1 MNLLKNVKVR
11 IKLIVS
17 YIIIALLIAVVGI
30 EGTISLKKVSDNSND
45 MYINKAQSVFVL
57 QDIEQNILQI
67 KSDLLELIYVKD
79 NSKITSTMK
88 DIDALKS
95 ENDELVTS
103 YEKFSMNA
111 VDKKVWP
118 QFKTE
123 LSQYRAAREIVIN
136 FVNAGNFTEAEA
148 KYQDIPK
155 IRDAMLKDL
164 DKIIQADKN
173 DAASTNVSN
182 LAIYTNSKTL
192 MSVILIIG
200 LLLAIG
206 TGLVMSQDITKAL
219 NKMLDLAH
227 NLENY
232 DLSHDY
238 ITTRKDEFGKT
249 GDALKNAQDNIKQ
262 LIKSI
267 MEDSQDMSA
276 SSEELSATAEELS
289 SKSEDI
295 KNAVNNIAEGIQDT
309 SAASEEITASVE
321 EVNSN
326 ISELSQKSLEGSNN
340 ANKSKERASAM
351 QQDGSI
357 AIQETQNIYN
367 DKKEKTLKAIE
378 DGKVVE
384 NIKVMAD
391 TILSI
396 SEQTN
401 LLALNAAIEAA
412 RAGEQGKGF
421 AVVADEVRSLAEQ
434 SSEAVSSIQDTI
446 IKVQEAFKNI
456 SENSSDILK
465 FIRTD
470 VDPQFKSF
478 GNMGNQYYSDAEFVS
493 KMSEEIAAM
502 AEELSATM
510 NQVGE
515 ATQNMAG
522 AAQKSSEH
530 ADTIKT
536 GMNETVIGIEQVA
549 KTAQNQAENAQKL
562 NEMIQK
568 FKL

>member
-1 MNLLKNVKVR
+1 MNFLKNVKVR

-57 QDIEQNILQI
+57 QDIEQNLLQT
-67 KSDLLELIYVKD
+67 KSDLLELIYVRD
-79 NSKITSTMK
+79 NSKIASTMK
-88 DIDALKS
+88 DIDAMKN
-95 ENDELVTS
+95 ENDELVAL
-103 YEKFSMNA
+103 YEKCTMND

-118 QFKTE
+118 QFKAE
-123 LSQYRAAREIVIN
+123 LSQYRTAREAIIN
-136 FVNAGNFTEAEA
+136 LVNNRNFTEAEA

-164 DKIIQADKN
+164 DKIIKADKN

-182 LAIYTNSKTL
+182 LGIYTNSRSL
-192 MSVILIIG
+192 MTTIIIIG
-200 LLLAIG
+200 LLLAVG

-219 NKMLDLAH
+219 RKMLDLAH
-227 NLENY
+227 NLESY
-232 DLSHDY
+232 DLSHNY

-249 GDALKNAQDNIKQ
+249 GDALKNAQENIKQ

-267 MEDSQDMSA
+267 MENSQDMSA
-276 SSEELSATAEELS
+276 ASEELSATAEELS

-295 KNAVNNIAEGIQDT
+295 KNAVNDIAEGVQDT

-321 EVNSN
+321 EVNSS

-351 QQDGSI
+351 QQDGSRAI
-357 AIQETQNIYN
+357 AETQNIYN

-384 NIKVMAD
+384 NIKAMAD

-446 IKVQEAFKNI
+446 VKVQEAFKNI

-478 GNMGNQYYSDAEFVS
+478 GNMGDQYYSDAEFVS
-493 KMSEEIAAM
+493 KLSEEIAAM

-510 NQVGE
+510 NQVSE

-522 AAQKSSEH
+522 VAQKSSEH

-536 GMNETVIGIEQVA
+536 GINETVIGIEQVA